1 MTAAPGVRGRR
12 RRSGR
17 SSGGGLLAW
26 VGVRAAGRDYWTLDG
41 RVRTS
46 AVTPAARPIS
56 PAPRPIQ
63 PAADPPSLD
72 VPAAAAGAAEG
83 AVVVAAAGTAA
94 PWASASL
101 AVVTKEG
108 AGCPGSAW
116 PSTVFSSHFTTVP
129 SV

>member
-26 VGVRAAGRDYWTLDG
+26 VCVRAAGRDYWTLDG

-46 AVTPAARPIS
+46 AVTPAASPIS
-56 PAPRPIQ
+56 PAASPIQ

-83 AVVVAAAGTAA
+83 AVVVAA